1 MTLSDLSIRN
11 PVFAWMLMAALII
24 FGGISFT
31 RLGVS
36 QMPDVDFPVV
46 NVGVTMEGAAPE
58 IMESDIA
65 DVIEEA
71 VSTVEGIREVSSS
84 SRQGSTNI
92 TIEFELGR
100 DIDAALQDVQSKIA
114 QAQRNLPREIDPP
127 IVTKVN
133 PEDQPIMWVALSG
146 NRPPQ
151 ELADL
156 VKNKLKDELQTVPGV
171 GNIFLGGYR
180 ERSVRVWLDAHR
192 LEAYSLSVS
201 DILDALRRQHVEIP
215 AGRIESAEREMNVRA
230 EGEAAT
236 VEDFGG
242 IVVAERDGSQ
252 ILLNNVAVVQ
262 DGLEDKRRI
271 SRTMGV
277 TAQGMGVVKQRGSNA
292 VEVGQAVKAKMADI
306 RKRLPSDLSLDIV
319 FDGTKPVEEAIHEI
333 EFTLILSVLLT
344 GLVCWLFLGSF
355 SSTAN
360 VLLSIP
366 TSIIGTFAVM
376 YFCGFTL
383 NTFTLLGLSLA
394 VGIVVD
400 DAIMVLE
407 NIYRHAE
414 RGASRLKASID
425 GAREITFAA
434 MAATAAIIAI
444 FLPVAFMK
452 GIIGKFFFQ
461 FGVTV
466 SVAVAFSLLEA
477 ITLTPSRC
485 SQFLSVGER
494 TTRIGRAA
502 EEAFA
507 ALARLYRRLLGPTLR
522 HRFLILGG
530 TLAVFAA
537 SLLLLVMVNR
547 EFVPSQDI
555 GRVLARVQTPVG
567 SSIDYTDEMVKRC
580 EQWVVAR
587 PEVERYF
594 VAVGSSGGGSSGE
607 VNNAI
612 LFVTLKPRSERTV
625 TQAQFMADMRKALNT
640 IPSLRVTIQDLSQAG
655 FTAQRGFPVEFTVR
669 GGDWGVL
676 ADSAA
681 KIMNGMKSS
690 PLFVDVDTDYQLG
703 MPEVQILP
711 NRKLAADL
719 GVSMQEI
726 GDTLNA
732 LIGGVRAVK
741 FKDKGKRYDVR
752 VRLLADQRLRPEDIA
767 PLFVRA
773 RNGQLV
779 RLTDLVEVQVK
790 PSLLSITRR
799 NKSRAIG
806 IFANV
811 AAGKSQARALQE
823 VQKIA
828 QGVLPEGYEV
838 VLSGSAQTFQESIRS
853 LGFALL
859 LGVIVSYMVL
869 ASQFNSFIHP
879 ITVLMA
885 LPFSFTGAVLA
896 LFLTGK
902 SLNIYSMIGII
913 LLMGIVK
920 KNSIILVDYTN
931 QLRRGGR
938 SREEALLEACPVRLR
953 PILMTSLAT
962 IAGALPAAVS
972 FGPGAELRQPMALA
986 VIGGVL
992 VSTFLTLFA
1001 VPAAYHLF
1009 DAWLGSRRESFEKS
1023 YADAVAATGVVTAAP
1038 GSLETG
1044 VSR

>member
-11 PVFAWMLMAALII
+11 PVFAWMLMGALII
-24 FGGISFT
+24 FGGIGFM

-46 NVGVTMEGAAPE
+46 NVSVTLEGAAPE
-58 IMESDIA
+58 IMESDVA
-65 DVIEEA
+65 DVIEDA
-71 VSTVEGIREVSSS
+71 VANVEGIREVSSS
-84 SRQGSTNI
+84 SRQGLTNI

-100 DIDAALQDVQSKIA
+100 NIDAALQDVQTKIA

-127 IVTKVN
+127 VVTKVN
-133 PEDQPIMWVALSG
+133 PEDQPIMWLAVSG
-146 NRPPQ
+146 NRPPRD
-151 ELADL
+151 LADL
-156 VKNKLKDELQTVPGV
+156 IKNRLKDTFQTVPGV
-171 GNIFLGGYR
+171 GNIILGGYR
-180 ERSVRVWLDAHR
+180 ERSVRVWLDAAR
-192 LEAYSLSVS
+192 LQAYGLTVS
-201 DILDALRRQHVEIP
+201 DILDALRREHVEIP
-215 AGRIESAEREMNVRA
+215 AGRIESADREMNVRA
-230 EGEAAT
+230 EGEAASIQ
-236 VEDFGG
+236 DFGS
-242 IVVAERDGSQ
+242 IVVAERAGSQ
-252 ILLNNVAVVQ
+252 IRLENVAVVQ

-271 SRTMGV
+271 SRTMGLP
-277 TAQGMGVVKQRGSNA
+277 AQGMGIVKQRGSNA
-292 VEVGQAVKAKMADI
+292 VEVGRLVKAKI
-306 RKRLPSDLSLDIV
+306 EEVRKTLPKDLSLNIV
-319 FDGTKPVEEAIHEI
+319 FDGTAPVEESIHEI
-333 EFTLILSVLLT
+333 EFTMILSVVLT

-355 SSTAN
+355 SSTLN

-383 NTFTLLGLSLA
+383 NTFTLLGLSLS

-414 RGASRLKASID
+414 RGATRVKAAID

-494 TTRIGRAA
+494 TTRVGRLA
-502 EEAFA
+502 ERSFE
-507 ALARLYRRLLGPTLR
+507 ALARLYRKALAPCLR
-522 HRFLILGG
+522 HRIVVLCAMLLI
-530 TLAVFAA
+530 FAA
-537 SLLLLVMVNR
+537 SLGIFMFINW

-555 GRVLARVQTPVG
+555 GRVLARIQTPVG
-567 SSIDYTDEMVKRC
+567 SSIDYTDGMVKKC
-580 EQWVVAR
+580 EQWTMTR
-587 PEVERYF
+587 PEVDRYY
-594 VAVGSSGGGSSGE
+594 AAIGGFGGGE
-607 VNNAI
+607 VNSAV
-612 LFVTLKPRSERTV
+612 LFVTLKPRSQRSV
-625 TQAQFMADMRKALNT
+625 SQAQFMADMRKALNT
-640 IPSLRVTIQDLSQAG
+640 IPSLRVTIQDLSLQG

-669 GGDWGVL
+669 GRDWGAL
-676 ADSAA
+676 ADNAQ
-681 KIMNGMKSS
+681 KIMGQMKAS

-703 MPEVQILP
+703 MPEVQIRP

-752 VRLLADQRLRPEDIA
+752 VRLLAAQRLRPEDIS
-767 PLFVRA
+767 PLFVRT
-773 RNGQLV
+773 RTGEMV
-779 RLTDLVEVQVK
+779 RLTDLVKVDVK
-790 PSLLSITRR
+790 PSLLSITRK

-806 IFANV
+806 IFSNV
-811 AAGKSQARALQE
+811 APGKSQADALKE
-823 VQKIA
+823 VQTIA
-828 QGVLPEGYEV
+828 KRVLPEGYEV
-838 VLSGSAQTFQESIRS
+838 VLSGSAQTFQESMTS
-853 LGFALL
+853 LLFALL
-859 LGVIVSYMVL
+859 LGLAVSYMVL

-879 ITVLMA
+879 VTVLMA
-885 LPFSFTGAVLA
+885 LPFSLTGALVA
-896 LFLTGK
+896 LFITGK
-902 SLNIYSMIGII
+902 SMNIYSMIGII
-913 LLMGIVK
+913 LLMGLVK

-931 QLRRGGR
+931 QLRRAGKE
-938 SREEALLEACPVRLR
+938 REQALLEACPVRLR

-962 IAGALPAAVS
+962 IAGAIPAAIS
-972 FGPGAELRQPMALA
+972 LGPGAELRQPMALA
-986 VIGGVL
+986 VIGGVM

-1001 VPAAYHLF
+1001 VPAAYFLF
-1009 DAWLGSRRESFEKS
+1009 DDLLGHRRERFERS
-1023 YADAVAATGVVTAAP
+1023 YRDAIAATSAGAASPGPLEPGV
-1038 GSLETG
+1038 
-1044 VSR
+1044 

>member
-24 FGGISFT
+24 FGGISFM

-46 NVGVTMEGAAPE
+46 NVSVTMEGAAPE
-58 IMESDIA
+58 IMESDVA

-84 SRQGSTNI
+84 SRQGATNI

-100 DIDAALQDVQSKIA
+100 EIDAALQDVQSKIA

-127 IVTKVN
+127 ITTKVN
-133 PEDQPIMWVALSG
+133 PEDQPIMWIALSG

-151 ELADL
+151 DLADL
-156 VKNKLKDELQTVPGV
+156 VKNKLKDEFQTVPGV

-180 ERSVRVWLDAHR
+180 ERSVRVWLDARR
-192 LEAYSLSVS
+192 LEAYGLSVS
-201 DILDALRRQHVEIP
+201 DVLDALRRQHVEIP

-230 EGEAAT
+230 EGEAPT
-236 VEDFGG
+236 VQEFGD
-242 IVVAERDGSQ
+242 IVVAERQGSQ
-252 ILLNNVAVVQ
+252 IHLNDVAVVQ

-355 SSTAN
+355 SSTLN

-414 RGASRLKASID
+414 HGASKLKASIE

-485 SQFLSVGER
+485 SQFMSVGER

-502 EEAFA
+502 EAAFTS
-507 ALARLYRRLLGPTLR
+507 LARLYGRVLGPTLR
-522 HRFLILGG
+522 HRFLVLGG

-537 SLLLLVMVNR
+537 SLLLLMGVNR

-555 GRVLARVQTPVG
+555 GRVLARIQTPVG
-567 SSIDYTDEMVKRC
+567 SSVDYTDEMVKKC
-580 EQWVVAR
+580 EQWVLTR

-594 VAVGSSGGGSSGE
+594 AAVGGFGGGE
-607 VNNAI
+607 VNSAV

-625 TQAQFMADMRKALNT
+625 TQAQFMADMRKTLNT

-669 GGDWGVL
+669 GGDWSVL

-681 KIMNGMKSS
+681 KIMDGMKAS

-773 RNGQLV
+773 RDGQMV
-779 RLTDLVEVQVK
+779 RLTDLVDVQVK
-790 PSLLSITRR
+790 PSLLSITRK

-806 IFANV
+806 VFANV
-811 AAGKSQARALQE
+811 AAGKSQATALQE

-828 QGVLPEGYEV
+828 KGVLPEGYEV
-838 VLSGSAQTFQESIRS
+838 VLSGSAQTFQESMQS
-853 LGFALL
+853 LLFALL

-879 ITVLMA
+879 VTVLMA

-931 QLRRGGR
+931 QLRRAGR
-938 SREEALLEACPVRLR
+938 GREEALLEACPVRLR

-962 IAGALPAAVS
+962 IAGALPAAIS

-986 VIGGVL
+986 VIGGVV

-1009 DAWLGSRRESFEKS
+1009 DAWLGRRREAFEKS
-1023 YADAVAATGVVTAAP
+1023 YAEAVAATGVASPAP
-1038 GSLETG
+1038 LERGT
-1044 VSR
+1044 

>member
-11 PVFAWMLMAALII
+11 PVFAWMLMGALII
-24 FGGISFT
+24 FGGIGFM

-46 NVGVTMEGAAPE
+46 NVAVTLEGAAPE
-58 IMESDIA
+58 IMESDVA
-65 DVIEEA
+65 DVIEDA
-71 VSTVEGIREVSSS
+71 VANLEGIREVSSS
-84 SRQGSTNI
+84 SRQGVTNI

-100 DIDAALQDVQSKIA
+100 NIDAALQDVQTKIS

-127 IVTKVN
+127 VVTKVN

-146 NRPPQ
+146 NRPPR

-156 VKNKLKDELQTVPGV
+156 IKNKLKDQLQAIPGV

-180 ERSVRVWLDAHR
+180 ERSVRVWLDAAR
-192 LEAYSLSVS
+192 LQAYGLTVS
-201 DILDALRRQHVEIP
+201 DVLDALRAEHVEIP
-215 AGRIESAEREMNVRA
+215 AGRIESADREMNVRA
-230 EGEAAT
+230 EGEANT
-236 VEDFGG
+236 VADFSS
-242 IVVAERDGSQ
+242 IVIAERNGSQ
-252 ILLNNVAVVQ
+252 ILLSNVAVVE

-271 SRTMGV
+271 SRSNGLP
-277 TAQGMGVVKQRGSNA
+277 AQGMGIVKQRGSNA
-292 VEVGQAVKAKMADI
+292 VAVGKAVKASIAKI
-306 RKRLPSDLSLDIV
+306 RTTLPKDLNLDIV
-319 FDGTKPVEEAIHEI
+319 FDGTAPVEESIHEI

-355 SSTAN
+355 SSTFN

-383 NTFTLLGLSLA
+383 NTFTLLGLSLS

-407 NIYRHAE
+407 NIYRHAQA
-414 RGASRLKASID
+414 GQSRLKASIE
-425 GAREITFAA
+425 GAREVTFAA

-494 TTRIGRAA
+494 KTALGRAA
-502 EEAFA
+502 ESAFES
-507 ALARLYRRLLGPTLR
+507 LSHLYKRALGPCLR
-522 HRFLILGG
+522 HRAMVLV
-530 TLAVFAA
+530 TTMAVFIASF
-537 SLLLLVMVNR
+537 SLLFFVNK
-547 EFVPSQDI
+547 EMVPSQDI
-555 GRVLARVQTPVG
+555 GRILARIQTPVG
-567 SSIDYTDEMVKRC
+567 SSIDYTDSIVKKA
-580 EQWVVAR
+580 EEWLKTR
-587 PEVERYF
+587 PELHRYF
-594 VAVGSSGGGSSGE
+594 AAVGGFGGGE
-607 VNNAI
+607 VNTAN
-612 LFVTLKPRSERTV
+612 LFVTLKPPKERNV
-625 TQAQFMADMRKALNT
+625 TQAQLMADMRRDLNK
-640 IPSLRVTIQDLSQAG
+640 IPSVRVTIQDLSQAG

-676 ADSAA
+676 AENSR
-681 KIMNGMKSS
+681 KIMEQMRGS

-711 NRKLAADL
+711 NRRLAADL
-719 GVSMQEI
+719 GISMQEI
-726 GDTLNA
+726 GDTLNS

-752 VRLLADQRLRPEDIA
+752 VRLLASQRLRPEDIS

-773 RNGQLV
+773 RDGQLV
-779 RLTDLVEVQVK
+779 RLTDLVQVDVK
-790 PSLLSITRR
+790 PSLLSITRK
-799 NKSRAIG
+799 NTSRAIG
-806 IFANV
+806 VFANV
-811 AAGKSQARALQE
+811 APGKSQSDALSAVE
-823 VQKIA
+823 KIA
-828 QGVLPEGYEV
+828 KRTLPEGYEV
-838 VLSGSAQTFQESIRS
+838 VFSGSAQAFQESFYS
-853 LGFALL
+853 LLFALI
-859 LGVIVSYMVL
+859 LGLAVSYMVL

-879 ITVLMA
+879 VTVLMA
-885 LPFSFTGAVLA
+885 LPFSFTGALLA

-902 SLNIYSMIGII
+902 SLNIYSMIGLI

-920 KNSIILVDYTN
+920 KNSIMLVDYTN
-931 QLRRGGR
+931 QLRRAGQ
-938 SREEALLEACPVRLR
+938 SRDEALLQACPIRLR
-953 PILMTSLAT
+953 PILMTSMAT
-962 IAGALPAAVS
+962 IAGAIPAAVS
-972 FGPGAELRQPMALA
+972 LGPGAELRQPMALA
-986 VIGGVL
+986 VIGGVF

-1009 DAWLGSRRESFEKS
+1009 DSWLGARRERFERS
-1023 YADAVAATGVVTAAP
+1023 YAKAVAATTTAASAP
-1038 GSLETG
+1038 GSLETE

>member
-11 PVFAWMLMAALII
+11 PVFAWMLMGALII
-24 FGGISFT
+24 FGGIGFL

-46 NVGVTMEGAAPE
+46 NVSVTLEGAAPE
-58 IMESDIA
+58 IMESDVA
-65 DVIEEA
+65 DVIEDA
-71 VSTVEGIREVSSS
+71 VANLEGIREVSSS
-84 SRQGSTNI
+84 SRQGATNI

-100 DIDAALQDVQSKIA
+100 NIDAALQDVQTKIS

-133 PEDQPIMWVALSG
+133 PEDQPIMWLAVSG
-146 NRPPQ
+146 NRPPRD
-151 ELADL
+151 LADL
-156 VKNKLKDELQTVPGV
+156 IKNKLKDQFQALPGV
-171 GNIFLGGYR
+171 GNIILGGYR
-180 ERSVRVWLDAHR
+180 ERSVRVWLDAAR
-192 LEAYSLSVS
+192 LQAYGLTVS
-201 DILDALRRQHVEIP
+201 DVLAALRAEHVEIP
-215 AGRIESAEREMNVRA
+215 AGRIESADREMNVRA
-230 EGEAAT
+230 EGEASSIA
-236 VEDFGG
+236 DFGS
-242 IVVAERDGSQ
+242 IVIAERNGSQ
-252 ILLNNVAVVQ
+252 ILLNNVAVVE

-271 SRTMGV
+271 SRTNGLP
-277 TAQGMGVVKQRGSNA
+277 AQGMGIVKQRGSNA
-292 VEVGQAVKAKMADI
+292 VAVGKEVKAGIAKM
-306 RKRLPSDLSLDIV
+306 RKTLPKDLNLDIV
-319 FDGTKPVEEAIHEI
+319 FDGTAPVEESIHEI

-355 SSTAN
+355 SSTFN

-383 NTFTLLGLSLA
+383 NTFTLLGLSLS

-414 RGASRLKASID
+414 AGQSRLKASIE

-494 TTRIGRAA
+494 KTSLGRAA
-502 EEAFA
+502 ESAFES
-507 ALARLYRRLLGPTLR
+507 LAHLYKRALGPCLR
-522 HRFLILGG
+522 HRMLVLG
-530 TLAVFAA
+530 TTMTIFIASF
-537 SLLLLVMVNR
+537 SLLFFVNK
-547 EFVPSQDI
+547 EMVPSQDI
-555 GRVLARVQTPVG
+555 GRILARIQTPVG
-567 SSIDYTDEMVKRC
+567 SSIDYTDSIVKKA
-580 EQWVVAR
+580 EEWLKTR
-587 PEVERYF
+587 PEMLRYY
-594 VAVGSSGGGSSGE
+594 AAIGGFGGGE
-607 VNNAI
+607 VNTAN
-612 LFVTLKPRSERTV
+612 LFVTLKPPKERNV
-625 TQAQFMADMRKALNT
+625 TQAQLMADMRRDLNK
-640 IPSLRVTIQDLSQAG
+640 IPSARVTIQDLSLAG

-669 GGDWGVL
+669 GSDWAVL
-676 ADSAA
+676 AENAR
-681 KIMNGMKSS
+681 KIMEQMRGS

-703 MPEVQILP
+703 MPEVQIVP

-726 GDTLNA
+726 GDTLNS

-752 VRLLADQRLRPEDIA
+752 VRLLASQRLRPEDIS
-767 PLFVRA
+767 PLFVRS
-773 RNGQLV
+773 RDGQLV
-779 RLTDLVEVQVK
+779 RLTDLVQVDVK
-790 PSLLSITRR
+790 PSLLSITRK

-811 AAGKSQARALQE
+811 APGKSQSDALGE
-823 VQKIA
+823 VEKIA
-828 QGVLPEGYEV
+828 KRTLPEGYEV
-838 VLSGSAQTFQESIRS
+838 VFSGSAQAFQESIRS
-853 LGFALL
+853 LVFALL
-859 LGVIVSYMVL
+859 LGLAVSYMVL
-869 ASQFNSFIHP
+869 ASQFNSFVHP
-879 ITVLMA
+879 VTVLMA
-885 LPFSFTGAVLA
+885 LPFSFTGALLA
-896 LFLTGK
+896 LYFTGK
-902 SLNIYSMIGII
+902 SLNIYSMIGLI

-920 KNSIILVDYTN
+920 KNSIMLVDYTN
-931 QLRRGGR
+931 QLRRAGKN
-938 SREEALLEACPVRLR
+938 REEALLQACPVRLR
-953 PILMTSLAT
+953 PILMTSMAT
-962 IAGALPAAVS
+962 IAGAIPAAVS
-972 FGPGAELRQPMALA
+972 LGPGAELRQPMALA
-986 VIGGVL
+986 VIGGVF

-1009 DAWLGSRRESFEKS
+1009 DSLLGARRERFERT
-1023 YADAVAATGVVTAAP
+1023 YAEAVAATASGPSSP
-1038 GSLETG
+1038 GSLEPG
-1044 VSR
+1044 V